1 MTPEQLEDLVLLK
14 VSLQDMRI
22 AFAKLSEDERKKLST
37 TAQKLYSQ
45 LSRGKA
51 GDGASGQLKA
61 VIGKGDPNGWG
72 NWNRPET
79 KRAALAI
86 VACGPLSAL
95 KKRIGFFHGSERQAL
110 RGIISDRK
118 PAWLDA
124 WIDHDLNSEISVLDF
139 SIIHE
144 WVKAGI
150 CRKPTADA
158 YYDLFAGHMMS
169 TGFYER
175 RGETVPP
182 ISRQLLAEP
191 DLMDDIEG
199 LFRVETNAFNT
210 NSWFQKGASDEWE
223 TWTDALLKLS
233 EGGHYSREKL
243 LDHAVTGL
251 RADIK
256 QNQLSGYAKFFKAMK
271 PTKDELIARHKAI
284 IDLLCHKVGL
294 VQKFAVD
301 TLAKIETSDA
311 FETGPALRELPA
323 VFAAPAKGTAISALK
338 LLDKMLKR
346 SAKKGAPDAAALE
359 AVVEAL
365 QHENGDVQAK
375 AIALLSEYAAALDDA
390 QWDRVEDASGFIA
403 ATHQRSFAELLAKS
417 GRASDAPEA
426 EPLEAQHYKPLSED
440 LLANR
445 VLFEDDRIEPIATL
459 DALIDAAFHAV
470 EVVDGP
476 DEIERIIDAISRMAD
491 QRPADFDQRV
501 APMLHRLSDRSLAT
515 AQNGLATASIG
526 VGDSVRAF
534 VQSWASGELRGP
546 VKGHLKYYS
555 KENTFVPVIG
565 HLHAMAQR
573 VVQGI
578 SKQPLSTPTHRGGWI
593 DPLVWVERLKNRAD
607 EPGALGSIDLHRSLV
622 RLAPDNR
629 AAALQV
635 SADTPGDLGRVARF
649 ALGGEDRPTKDD
661 AKHYAAWL
669 CAARSCDP
677 ARDWSEE
684 FAVMRVEDTQPGGAR
699 PARFEWRTSHT
710 KESYQDMRWKNAHLS
725 YEVSAAESGGT
736 TPQGAKS
743 FFSLGRNLLGK
754 SSEPEWKSIP
764 TIAAN
769 GRVERSQFGWSELLS
784 VWVAQWLFYVWP
796 QDVTGAYF
804 RATSSLMT
812 RIDEDTS
819 SWSPSHGYFDALF
832 VRGRPWGEGGHLV
845 LCLGL
850 VGKDADAKGL
860 AIDAMIEGVDSSA
873 FQPRRFAHIMQ
884 KLSDAEWVK
893 LNRLGASLTQVAQ
906 TSPLHANALSQAMQL
921 WLPNFDFT
929 QRGAFHV
936 LESLSEAQASSGLPL
951 SQGVRANLETLKGS
965 SKAAKL
971 AKTLLVDAK

>member
-1 MTPEQLEDLVLLK
+1 MTPEQLEDLVLTSK
-14 VSLQDMRI
+14 KESDIRS
-22 AFAKLSEDERKKLST
+22 AFMGMPEADRVKLST
-37 TAQKLYSQ
+37 TAQKLFSQ
-45 LSRGKA
+45 FNRAKVNA
-51 GDGASGQLKA
+51 GASEALKRA
-61 VIGKGDPNGWG
+61 IKTIDEQGWG
-72 NWNRPET
+72 TWNLPET
-79 KRAALAI
+79 KRAALA
-86 VACGPLSAL
+86 VYACGPLSAVT
-95 KKRIGFFHGSERQAL
+95 KQDFYTDTDL
-110 RGIISDRK
+110 RDAILGDRK
-118 PAWLDA
+118 PEWLGAWV
-124 WIDHDLNSEISVLDF
+124 DHELEKEWSHLKFQTVRA
-139 SIIHE
+139 
-144 WVKAGI
+144 WVKSGA
-150 CRKPTADA
+150 CKKPTVDG
-158 YYDLFAGHMMS
+158 YYRQFATHMMS
-169 TGFYER
+169 TGFYDR
-175 RGETVPP
+175 HGEKVPP

-191 DLMDDIEG
+191 DLLDDIEG

-223 TWTDALLKLS
+223 TWTDALLNLS
-233 EGGHYSREKL
+233 AEGHYPRDKL

-271 PTKDELIARHKAI
+271 PTKEELLARQGAI

-294 VQKFAVD
+294 VQKFSVD

-311 FETGPALRELPA
+311 FDTAPALRELPA

-338 LLDKMLKR
+338 LLEKIIKR
-346 SAKKGAPDAAALE
+346 SAKKGAPDTAALE
-359 AVVEAL
+359 AVIEAL

-375 AIALLSEYAAALDDA
+375 AMAILSDHASALDDA
-390 QWDRVEDASGFIA
+390 LWDRVEDASGFIA
-403 ATHQRSFAELLAKS
+403 ASHQRSFAELLAKS
-417 GRASDAPEA
+417 GRASDAPEPA
-426 EPLEAQHYKPLSED
+426 PTDTQNYEPLSED
-440 LLANR
+440 LLANQ
-445 VLFEDDRIEPIATL
+445 VLFEEDRIEPIATL
-459 DALIDAAFHAV
+459 DELIDAAFHAV

-476 DEIERIIDAISRMAD
+476 DEIERIIDGISRMAD

-501 APMLHRLSDRSLAT
+501 APMLHRLSEGSLAT

-526 VGDSVRAF
+526 VGDSARAF
-534 VQSWASGELRGP
+534 VQSWASGELHGP
-546 VKGHLKYYS
+546 VKGQLKYYS
-555 KENTFVPVIG
+555 KENSFVPVIG

-578 SKQPLSTPTHRGGWI
+578 AKQPLATPTHRGGWI
-593 DPLVWVERLKNRAD
+593 DPLVWVERLRDRAD

-629 AAALQV
+629 AAALHLI
-635 SADTPGDLGRVARF
+635 ADMPGDLGRVARF
-649 ALGGEDRPTKDD
+649 ALGGEDRPAKDD
-661 AKHYAAWL
+661 AKHYASWL

-677 ARDWSEE
+677 TRDWSET
-684 FAVMRVEDTQPGGAR
+684 FAVMRVEDTQAGGAK

-710 KESYQDMRWKNAHLS
+710 KESYEDMRWKNANLS
-725 YEVSAAESGGT
+725 YEINGSEDEGPSS
-736 TPQGAKS
+736 TPTKTLLS
-743 FFSLGRNLLGK
+743 FGRNLLGK
-754 SSEPEWKSIP
+754 PAEPEWKSIP

-784 VWVAQWLFYVWP
+784 VWISQWLFYIWP

-804 RATSSLMT
+804 RATSSLMS

-860 AIDAMIEGVDSSA
+860 AIDAMIEGIDNGA
-873 FQPRRFAHIMQ
+873 FQPTRFARIMQ

-906 TSPLHANALSQAMQL
+906 TSPLHSNAMSQAMQL
-921 WLPNFDFT
+921 WLPSFDFA

-971 AKTLLVDAK
+971 AKTLLSDAK